1 MVKFIDPPAN
11 VPCGDRLTKRKAA
24 TKLWNVVKQV
34 IRDHYDD
41 LKDLRMRDSYYVV
54 RDFLSGDLG
63 EEHIGVDMDQNDY
76 DWFLTNQGYSS
87 YRDDI
92 WTYMEQ
98 KEDYV
103 RPRAIPEGVLWD
115 NGDMYNMLEWEEE
128 GIEFI
133 WSRARGF
140 IFVEK
145 RGPAGDISDISD
157 YGWTIITVG
166 KGFPTRLIRALLHE
180 DDRPVLALH
189 DCDLSGEGI
198 YRALGWATR
207 RTAHLDIE
215 LGDRV
220 IDLGMSLEDVAA
232 LGLPS
237 QPEPPKLRHI
247 RENRYE
253 LQGLI
258 TLKKRKGI
266 DNPYLDYV
274 IAKMHEA
281 GFTISELE
289 ISKKKLF
296 ESKVRLGLDLA
307 LGKAVRKIMDKESVN
322 YQLHGT
328 AVRLDTFREKIEVKM
343 PKLEK
348 LVKDVMDGVFK
359 DMTWIYEDDR
369 HMEALNEASDEMFEE
384 LEIEREE

>member
-1 MVKFIDPPAN
+1 M
-11 VPCGDRLTKRKAA
+11 
-24 TKLWNVVKQV
+24 KQV

-54 RDFLSGDLG
+54 RDYLGGALG
-63 EEHIGVDMDQNDY
+63 EEHIGVDMSQQDY
-76 DWFLTNQGYSS
+76 DWLLTDQGYSS

-98 KEDYV
+98 KENYV

-115 NGDMYNMLEWEEE
+115 NGTMYTMFEWEEE

-133 WSRARGF
+133 WKRARGF

-145 RGPAGDISDISD
+145 RGPAGDISEISE

-166 KGFPTRLIRALLHE
+166 KGFPTRLIRALLSE

-198 YRALGWATR
+198 YRALGWKTR

-215 LGDRV
+215 LGDR
-220 IDLGMSLEDVAA
+220 IYDLGMSQDDVDK

-247 RENRYE
+247 REDRYE

-266 DNPYLDYV
+266 ENPYLDYV
-274 IAKMHEA
+274 IAKMHQA

-296 ESKVRLGLDLA
+296 ESKVRVGLDLA
-307 LGKAVRKIMDKESVN
+307 LGRAVKKIMAKESSK
-322 YQLHGT
+322 YKLQGT
-328 AVRLDTFREKIEVKM
+328 AVRLDTFRENIQVRM
-343 PKLEK
+343 PNLEK
-348 LVKDVMDGVFK
+348 LVKDVMDGAYK
-359 DMTWIYEDDR
+359 DMTWIYKADR
-369 HMEALNEASDEMFEE
+369 HEEALDEAGDEMFEE